1 MEFMIKGWLY
11 DHITLIWK
19 DGELT
24 GDQPEVLR
32 IIKKRINKLEELKAI
47 LLCPETHLCYT
58 ENYLKEP
65 FSAYLV
71 LKHLL
76 DVIYEEP
83 DKKELLAHALLPAPP
98 LSERSHAEY
107 P

>member
-11 DHITLIWK
+11 DNITLTWK

-24 GDQPEVLR
+24 GDQPEVLN

-47 LLCPETHLCYT
+47 LLCPETQLFYT

-83 DKKELLAHALLPAPP
+83 DKKELLPNALLQSSY
-98 LSERSHAEY
+98 LSEKRNADH